1 MSVTPVN
8 VHLTLPEG
16 GTATV
21 NKTVATPPIPPN
33 PDIVFVTDTTG
44 SMTKPITNVQSNIAM
59 ILSTVKTA
67 QPTSQFAVVSYKD
80 VTDGAK
86 VFTVLQDLTAND
98 TAVQNAV
105 NNLTPVGGGGDTE
118 EAFINAL
125 FQVSTG
131 AISFRPGSTRIVLL
145 IGDAASHDPSNGHT
159 LTQAISALTA
169 AQIRVIA
176 VDVGA
181 LNATGQ
187 AAAITAATG
196 GQYFKDVTPA
206 EVSSTILAGLHNLP
220 VTVVPVVVASDPNL
234 AVSFNPVSQ
243 TVTSGTNATFVETIH
258 VSPSA
263 PPGSTLTVKVDFLL
277 NGLHQDGF
285 IQTIQN
291 EVPKHATVL
300 TVSDAT
306 SDFHDPGTVSA
317 VLTDGVTMAAIAGA
331 TVGFAMEAE
340 SCSGVTDA
348 TGKASCTIIP
358 TEPAGVY
365 PLHASFAG
373 DAQHLGTTGTA
384 KYTVTLEETTTEY
397 TGPTALVNGSTVV
410 LSGVLKEDGVVPI
423 QGRTLTL
430 TLGSGPGAQSCSGT
444 TDATGK
450 AQCTVTVNQPLGPG
464 TVTAS
469 FAGDPFYEP
478 SSDTKPTLIFE
489 FAAGGSFVI
498 GDAKPGTSVGTEVT
512 FWGAQW
518 EKLNTLTGGA
528 APAAFKGFE
537 DSAAKPACGTSWTT
551 SPGNSAPP
559 PASVPSFLGVIVASS
574 ISKSGPAIKGDTVH
588 VVVVKTNPGY
598 QPNPGHAGTG
608 TIAGIFC

>member
-1 MSVTPVN
+1 VSVTPVN
-8 VHLTLPEG
+8 VNLTLPEG
-16 GTATV
+16 GSTTV
-21 NKTVATPPIPPN
+21 NKTVGTPPIPPN
-33 PDIVFVTDTTG
+33 PDIVFLVDTTG
-44 SMTKPITNVQSNIAM
+44 SMTDPISDVQSNIAM

-80 VTDGAK
+80 ETDGAE
-86 VFTVLQDLTAND
+86 VFTVLQNLTAD
-98 TAVQNAV
+98 STAVQNAV
-105 NNLTPVGGGGDTE
+105 NKLTPVSGGGDTE

-131 AISFRPGSTRIVLL
+131 AVSFRPGSTRIVLL

-159 LTQAISALTA
+159 LTDAIGALTA
-169 AQIRVIA
+169 AQIQVIA

-181 LNATGQ
+181 LDATGQ
-187 AAAITAATG
+187 AAAVTAATG
-196 GQYFKDVTPA
+196 GQLFKDIKA
-206 EVSSTILAGLHNLP
+206 DQVSATILAGLHNLP

-234 AVSFNPVSQ
+234 AVSFNPGSQ
-243 TVTSGTNATFVETIH
+243 TVTSGTNATFVETIS
-258 VSPSA
+258 VSPAA
-263 PPGSTLTVKVDFLL
+263 PPGSTLTVQVDFLL

-285 IQTIQN
+285 IQTIKN
-291 EVPKHATVL
+291 EVPKHASVL
-300 TVSDAT
+300 NVSDAT

-317 VLTDGVTMAAIAGA
+317 VLADGVTNAPIAGA
-331 TVGFAMEAE
+331 AVGFAMEAE

-348 TGKASCTIIP
+348 TGTASCTIIP
-358 TEPAGVY
+358 SEPAGVY
-365 PLHASFAG
+365 PIHASFAG

-397 TGPTALVNGSTVV
+397 TGPTVLVNGSTVV
-410 LSGVLKEDGVVPI
+410 LTGVLKEDGVVPI

-430 TLGSGPGAQSCSGT
+430 TLGSGAGAQSCSGT
-444 TDATGK
+444 TDATGT

-498 GDAKPGTSVGTEVT
+498 GDAKPGTATGTAVT

-518 EKLNTLTGGA
+518 DKQNTLTGGP
-528 APAAFKGFE
+528 APPAFKGFE

-598 QPNPGHAGTG
+598 EPNPGHAGTG